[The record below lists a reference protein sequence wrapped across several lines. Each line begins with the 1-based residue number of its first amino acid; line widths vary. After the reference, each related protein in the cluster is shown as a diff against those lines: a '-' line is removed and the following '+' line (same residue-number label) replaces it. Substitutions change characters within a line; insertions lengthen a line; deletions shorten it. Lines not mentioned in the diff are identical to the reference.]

1 MARYPLQTFVKRAVT
16 DVSLTDAVLTD
27 PCYHCGEPVPE
38 GLDLHTEI
46 AGESRRMCCPGCQAV
61 ASMIAGSGLD
71 SFYQQRTAYSEKPG
85 DADTVN
91 RDQYLIYDQAE
102 LAATFCEFHDDG
114 SVSAKLLLGGIT
126 CAACT
131 WLIEQTLCPVQGLSL
146 IHI

>member
-71 SFYQQRTAYSEKPG
+71 SFYQQRTAYSERPG
-85 DADTVN
+85 DADPIDQN
-91 RDQYLIYDQAE
+91 RYLIYDQPE
-102 LAATFCEFHDDG
+102 LADTFCERHDDA

-131 WLIEQTLCPVQGLSL
+131 WSRRPKLPPRFGRWCRS
-146 IHI
+146 